1 MLDCPFPSPL
11 AREREQAFV
20 CLYLLTFS
28 GLLISFALRS
38 VYMGQK
44 RLANSPP
51 CHSWVPRF
59 PNKSATFS
67 PPLRVFL
74 CLFYK

>member
-44 RLANSPP
+44 KTCELTTMS
-51 CHSWVPRF
+51 
-59 PNKSATFS
+59 
-67 PPLRVFL
+67 FL
-74 CLFYK
+74 GTKIP